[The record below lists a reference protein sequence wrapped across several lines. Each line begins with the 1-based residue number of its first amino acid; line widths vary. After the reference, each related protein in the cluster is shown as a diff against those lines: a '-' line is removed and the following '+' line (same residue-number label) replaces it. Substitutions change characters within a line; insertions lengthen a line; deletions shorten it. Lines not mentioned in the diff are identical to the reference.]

1 MIKKL
6 EKIIESTEYL
16 EVRRRIFRQLIE
28 SLIFE
33 NIVNPTRT
41 TIQNGIE
48 QFTIHGKDKLG
59 DPVTYVCR
67 GKQKVSFDRIRL
79 TKDPIVRQKK
89 DQEVEVDSFALFF
102 EEIAPFIDA
111 DEKRLAMFINELNET
126 HLKDAVAQYEWKR
139 SVHKKA
145 MTYDEVESEA
155 MEGHPYHPSYKSRIG
170 FTIEDHINFGPDFKP
185 SLSFIWLA
193 VHKKEAIL
201 SISQSLDYKEF
212 MKQEL
217 SPNDYERFVK
227 KLNEKNQHVS
237 DVLFIPVHPWQ
248 WENVIIPQFF
258 KELEKGSIILLGEGS
273 DQYIPQQSI
282 RTLSNQ
288 TERTKCYVKLPLSI
302 TNTST
307 NRVLAPHTVENTA
320 KISDWLST
328 IKESDHYLKEELQL
342 VLLREVMGISYD
354 TPDRSSFEKETTY
367 GVLGSIWRES
377 IHSYLKEGE
386 EAVPFNALYH
396 CKEDGIALID
406 EWVNRYGIEN
416 WVKQL
421 LHVSI
426 TPLIHLLYAHG
437 IAMESHAQ
445 NMVLIHENGWPI
457 RLALKDFHDGIR
469 FKKEALSEP
478 KLCPNLT
485 PTPDVHKKVNCNSFI
500 ETDHIELVRD
510 FVHDAFFFINLSEI
524 AFFIDENYRL
534 QEVEFWKSARGVIES
549 YQSRFSHL
557 KERFTMFDLFAET
570 IQVEQLTKRRM
581 FPETELRIQHVKN
594 PLFTVLG
601 ATTC

>member
-1 MIKKL
+1 MVKKL
-6 EKIIESTEYL
+6 EEIIESTEYL

-33 NIVNPTRT
+33 NIVKPTRT
-41 TIQNGIE
+41 TCQSGIE
-48 QFTIHGKDKLG
+48 QFTIHGKDTLG

-79 TKDPIVRQKK
+79 TKEPIVRRKNDK
-89 DQEVEVDSFALFF
+89 EAEADSFALFF
-102 EEIAPFIDA
+102 EEIAPFIGA
-111 DEKRLAMFINELNET
+111 DKKQLAMFIKELNET
-126 HLKDAVAQYEWKR
+126 HLKDAVAQYEWKQ
-139 SVHKKA
+139 SDHKQA
-145 MTYDEVESEA
+145 ETYDELESEA

-170 FTIEDHINFGPDFKP
+170 FTIEDHLNFGPDFKP
-185 SLSFIWLA
+185 SLSLIWLA
-193 VHKKEAIL
+193 VPKKEAAL
-201 SISQSLDYKEF
+201 SISQSIHYEEF
-212 MKQEL
+212 IKQEL
-217 SPNDYERFVK
+217 NPNDYERFVK
-227 KLNEKNQHVS
+227 KLSEKNQHAS

-248 WENVIIPQFF
+248 WENIVMPQFF
-258 KELEKGSIILLGEGS
+258 KDLKKGSIILLGEGS

-288 TERTKCYVKLPLSI
+288 TDQTKCYVKLPLSI

-307 NRVLAPHTVENTA
+307 NRVLAPHTVENAA
-320 KISDWLST
+320 KISDWLGT
-328 IKESDHYLKEELQL
+328 IKENDRYLKEELQL
-342 VLLREVMGISYD
+342 VFLREVMGISYD
-354 TPDRSSFEKETTY
+354 TRDRSSFEKETTY

-396 CKEDGIALID
+396 CKKDGTALID

-426 TPLIHLLYAHG
+426 TPLIHLLYTHG

-445 NMVLIHENGWPI
+445 NMVLIHENGWPTRI
-457 RLALKDFHDGIR
+457 ALKDFHDGIR

-478 KLCPNLT
+478 ALCPNLT
-485 PTPDVHKKVNCNSFI
+485 ATPDMHKKINRNSFI
-500 ETDHIELVRD
+500 ETDQIELVRD

-524 AFFIDENYRL
+524 AFFFDEYYEL
-534 QEVEFWKSARGVIES
+534 QEAEFWRSARDVIES

-557 KERFTMFDLFAET
+557 KERFAMFDLFAET

-594 PLFTVLG
+594 PLFTAQEV
-601 ATTC
+601 TTC